1 MRCFL
6 TISVSLLICG
16 CTTVLQP
23 IDSSS
28 LKVSKPHQQ
37 IQLPELQKPIEYSKN
52 TPVFIPKSIQLPSDE
67 NYFNKG
73 AISLKNDK
81 TIIISVP
88 RGAKKRQSEFEAEAS
103 NKDSYQSLAY
113 YDKRESFI
121 ENALL
126 RQGFDVV
133 DRSRFEAKLRDM
145 RDRTNNDKKIWW
157 DDNLSEAQRKKISFI
172 EAERDNGRM
181 PHEEATRR
189 IMQILGQSEDEH
201 SIAGS
206 SEKDRMEMF
215 DISEV
220 IRAAKA
226 KGDAK
231 ADFVLQVN
239 YLDVIESNQVPDS
252 FFSFKNN
259 KIFKEIIASDRDLSW
274 GPIESDFR
282 KSFSSMPSG
291 IRFPGNFAK
300 FSAKLIDVKSGKIVW
315 LGEHTVSSLSAIN
328 GFDIDINVRKK
339 SSNATVI
346 NNEYE
351 KYKGNLKRSY
361 SDMLNAKNDLT
372 SVYKKYS
379 RPIETA
385 PDQLQS
391 LKNRRDREINNAKT
405 LYIKNKNYYKGLA
418 DNSSTV
424 TNYEYKYEH
433 KVTVSLS
440 SDFDSLTKEI
450 EDLEMPERNERNTH
464 IEKLM
469 TEVVKTLIHTIR
481 VQR

>member
-1 MRCFL
+1 
-6 TISVSLLICG
+6 
-16 CTTVLQP
+16 
-23 IDSSS
+23 
-28 LKVSKPHQQ
+28 
-37 IQLPELQKPIEYSKN
+37 LPELIKPIEYSKN
-52 TPVFIPKSIQLPSDE
+52 TPVFIPKSTQLPSDE

-88 RGAKKRQSEFEAEAS
+88 RGAKKRQSELETDTS
-103 NKDSYQSLAY
+103 SKGNYQSLAY

-145 RDRTNNDKKIWW
+145 RDRTNNDKKLWW

-172 EAERDNGRM
+172 EAERDDGRM

-259 KIFKEIIASDRDLSW
+259 NVFREIIASDPDLSW
-274 GPIESDFR
+274 GPIESDFS
-282 KSFSSMPSG
+282 KSFPSMPSG

-315 LGEHTVSSLSAIN
+315 LGEHTISSLSAIN
-328 GFDIDINVRKK
+328 GFDIDVNVRKR
-339 SSNATVI
+339 SSNAAAI
-346 NNEYE
+346 NNKYE
-351 KYKGNLKRSY
+351 NYKGDLKRSY
-361 SDMLNAKNDLT
+361 GNMLNAKNNLT
-372 SVYKKYS
+372 NIYNKYS
-379 RPIETA
+379 RPIETT
-385 PDQLQS
+385 PDQLQP
-391 LKNRRDREINNAKT
+391 LKNRRDVEINTAKNI
-405 LYIKNKNYYKGLA
+405 YIKNKNHYKDLA
-418 DNSSTV
+418 DNSSLV
-424 TNYEYKYEH
+424 TNYEYNYEH
-433 KVTVSLS
+433 KVTAFLS
-440 SDFDSLTKEI
+440 SDLDYLTKKIVKLEI
-450 EDLEMPERNERNTH
+450 PERNERNNH

-481 VQR
+481 VQQ